1 LDFIYEPERPRFRRP
16 DVAEPVMLDGSTAVR
31 GGIREPEWSEAYCGG
46 AWLLT
51 GYDEVMNALRDPR
64 FSVRRAARWI
74 NSGLSGAQD
83 GGQASTP
90 ARLRFKRV
98 FARSLLFLDGRAHRR
113 LRGVVQAGFKPA
125 DLQRQA
131 PAIAAI
137 ADRLIARIDADA
149 AEDFDFVQAFARPL
163 PALVIASLLGLA
175 QRVPDEFIDWSADI
189 AAFIGSPT
197 PDARQTLAAQQALA
211 DMCDFFAQIMASND
225 GAAADGLLA
234 RIAAAR
240 AERRISGI
248 EALAQCC
255 TLLFAGYE
263 TTRNLLGNGLLA
275 LLRHPGQW
283 TALKAAPQ
291 GLRGAVREMLR
302 YDSPVQYTGRRL
314 LADVEIGGRRLRRG
328 DLAILHIGAA
338 NRDPRRFS
346 DPDRFDIRRDE
357 GSHLAFGHGPHACLG
372 AALTQLEAEIA
383 FAALMRAMPEAAL
396 APAPPVW
403 QPSSAYRALQRLPI
417 AIKSNVHA

>member
-1 LDFIYEPERPRFRRP
+1 MSDAPTAGTEHG
-16 DVAEPVMLDGSTAVR
+16 PV
-31 GGIREPEWSEAYCGG
+31 WSEDYGDG
-46 AWLLT
+46 AWVLS
-51 GYDEVMNALRDPR
+51 GYDEVAAALRDPR

-74 NSGLSGAQD
+74 NSGMAAGGRPSPAQL
-83 GGQASTP
+83 G
-90 ARLRFKRV
+90 FKRV

-113 LRGVVQAGFKPA
+113 LRDVVQVGFKPS

-137 ADRLIARIDADA
+137 AQDLIARIDQRGAP
-149 AEDFDFVQAFARPL
+149 EFDFVQAFARPL
-163 PALVIASLLGLA
+163 PALVIAGLLGLPEQA
-175 QRVPDEFIDWSADI
+175 TDDFIAWAAEL

-211 DMCDFFAQIMASND
+211 EMGEYFAQLLARPD
-225 GAAADGLLA
+225 AHQGDGLLA

-240 AERRISGI
+240 QAHRLSAV

-275 LLRHPGQW
+275 LLRHPAQW
-283 TALKAAPQ
+283 AALRASPA
-291 GLRGAVREMLR
+291 GLRAAVREMLR

-314 LADVEIGGRRLRRG
+314 VDDVDIGGRRLRRG
-328 DLAILHIGAA
+328 QLAILHIGAA
-338 NRDPRRFS
+338 NHDARRF
-346 DPDRFDIRRDE
+346 PEPQRFDITRDQ
-357 GSHLAFGHGPHACLG
+357 GLHLSFGRGPHACLG

-383 FAALMRAMPEAAL
+383 FGALLRELPGIEAGA
-396 APAPPVW
+396 APPAW
-403 QPSSAYRALQRLPI
+403 QPPGAYRALERLPVI
-417 AIKSNVHA
+417 SRKALHA

>member
-1 LDFIYEPERPRFRRP
+1 MP
-16 DVAEPVMLDGSTAVR
+16 DGSTAVR
-31 GGIREPEWSEAYCGG
+31 GGICGPQWSEAYCGG
-46 AWLLT
+46 AWVLT
-51 GYDEVMNALRDPR
+51 GYDEVMAALRDPR

-74 NSGLSGAQD
+74 NSGLSGAQ
-83 GGQASTP
+83 ASP
-90 ARLRFKRV
+90 CAQLKFKRV

-113 LRGVVQAGFKPA
+113 LRGVVQVGFKPA
-125 DLQRQA
+125 DLQGQA

-137 ADRLIARIDADA
+137 ADRLIARIDAHA
-149 AEDFDFVQAFARPL
+149 GEFDFVQAFARPL
-163 PALVIASLLGLA
+163 PALVIANLLGLA
-175 QRVPDEFIDWSADI
+175 ERVPAEFIDWSADI

-211 DMCDFFAQIMASND
+211 DMCDFFAQAMACND
-225 GAAADGLLA
+225 GAAAQGLLA
-234 RIAAAR
+234 RIALAR
-240 AERRISGI
+240 EAQRISGV

-283 TALKAAPQ
+283 AALKAAPQ

-314 LADVEIGGRRLRRG
+314 LADVQIGAKRLRRG

-338 NRDPRRFS
+338 NHDPRRFS
-346 DPDRFDIRRDE
+346 DPDRFDIARDE
-357 GSHLAFGHGPHACLG
+357 GSHLSFGHGPHVCLG

-383 FAALMRAMPEAAL
+383 FAALMRAMPGAAL
-396 APAPPVW
+396 ASAPAVW
-403 QPSSAYRALQRLPI
+403 QRNGAYRALEHLIVQPG
-417 AIKSNVHA
+417 SNPHA

>member
-1 LDFIYEPERPRFRRP
+1 MR
-16 DVAEPVMLDGSTAVR
+16 DGSIAVR
-31 GGIREPEWSEAYCGG
+31 GGIREPVWSEAYCGG

-51 GYDEVMNALRDPR
+51 GYDDVMAALRDPR

-74 NSGLSGAQD
+74 NSGLSGAQ
-83 GGQASTP
+83 GIEAGSTP
-90 ARLRFKRV
+90 AQLKFKRV

-113 LRGVVQAGFKPA
+113 LRDVVQVGFKPA

-137 ADRLIARIDADA
+137 ADRLIARIGADA
-149 AEDFDFVQAFARPL
+149 AAGFDFVQAFARPL
-163 PALVIASLLGLA
+163 PALVIAGLLGLTEH
-175 QRVPDEFIDWSADI
+175 VPDEFIDWSADI

-197 PDARQTLAAQQALA
+197 PDARQTLDAQQALA
-211 DMCDFFAQIMASND
+211 EMCDFFAQTMAS
-225 GAAADGLLA
+225 GAGATPEGLLA
-234 RIAAAR
+234 RIALAR
-240 AERRISGI
+240 DENRLSGI

-275 LLRHPGQW
+275 LLRHPDQW
-283 TALKAAPQ
+283 TALKARPQ

-314 LADVEIGGRRLRRG
+314 LADVEIGGKRLRRG

-338 NRDPRRFS
+338 NHDPRRFS
-346 DPDRFDIRRDE
+346 DPDRFDIERDE
-357 GSHLAFGHGPHACLG
+357 GSHLSFGHGPHICLG
-372 AALTQLEAEIA
+372 AALTQMEAEIA
-383 FAALMRAMPEAAL
+383 FTALMRAMPEAAL
-396 APAPPVW
+396 APDPPVW
-403 QPSSAYRALQRLPI
+403 QRTAAYRALARLPVI
-417 AIKSNVHA
+417 SRNNVHA